1 MINILERAKEV
12 FDRVQLHYIERAT
25 ARKVGFFYIRGK
37 MWIVVIFFKPKWCDC
52 SNILF
57 ANLGR
62 ARMLENP
69 QIRKMH
75 LAKQP

>member
-37 MWIVVIFFKPKWCDC
+37 MWIVDIFL
-52 SNILF
+52 I
-57 ANLGR
+57 
-62 ARMLENP
+62 
-69 QIRKMH
+69 
-75 LAKQP
+75 